1 MTPKN
6 TNRPSRARRFAAAA
20 AGVVAALDASPA
32 LAQQPATVDVW
43 AYYAE
48 LNPKGSFTFKMDGQS
63 YTKSVGALRWEVPTD
78 RLTGAGLDRA
88 FTAFCAEP
96 LVGVTAG
103 NTYRFDVQSPED
115 PLAYGLP
122 ATEAGIAEA
131 KLRGTYIRELFG
143 RHYLTSLNF
152 QTPDNARAFQVA
164 LWELAYEKDLP
175 QGEKAAAR
183 PFSLG
188 TGTFQSDY
196 PDAANP
202 PPAFVSVAQDML
214 KSLTGNDEVFYSVP
228 GLAGRELVRMNGLP
242 NAAGIIAQDQYAL
255 RTTPAQAGGVAGGG
269 GTGLGG
275 TVGGAGT
282 GFAPWWAVPVVASA
296 AGPAAA
302 AGGGSSPRP
311 RAAQSS
317 RRRPPRR
324 RPRCPRRRSRR
335 RRLTRR
341 LRPRRRSRRPLRG
354 VPRRRTPRP
363 RRIHRRHP
371 GTTPCRGAA
380 CCRVA
385 SRPSPWPAG
394 GR

>member
-6 TNRPSRARRFAAAA
+6 TNRSSRARRFAAAA
-20 AGVVAALDASPA
+20 GVVAVLDGSPA
-32 LAQQPATVDVW
+32 LAQQPAAGDVW
-43 AYYAE
+43 AYYSE
-48 LNPKGSFTFKMDGQS
+48 LHSKGSFSFKMDGQS
-63 YTKSVGALRWEVPTD
+63 YTKSVGALRWDVPTD
-78 RLTGAGLDRA
+78 RLTAAGLDRN

-143 RHYLTSLNF
+143 RHYLTSVNF
-152 QTPDNARAFQVA
+152 QSPDNTRAFQAA

-202 PPAFVSVAQDML
+202 APAFVSVAEDML

-228 GLAGRELVRMNGLP
+228 GLAGRELVRMNGLT
-242 NAAGIIAQDQYAL
+242 NAAGVIAQDQYAL
-255 RTTPAQAGGVAGGG
+255 RTTAALAGGVVGGG
-269 GTGLGG
+269 GSGLGG
-275 TVGGAGT
+275 SVGGAGFGAPVG
-282 GFAPWWAVPVVASA
+282 GFGGGGV
-296 AGPAAA
+296 
-302 AGGGSSPRP
+302 GGGSGGGGGFIASPPGSSTQSPPPPPPNSNVPPPPFSPPPINSPPPPPPPQNPPPPGPPPPQDSPPPNPVPGPGGLLLGGIAALALAGR
-311 RAAQSS
+311 RALMRAKK
-317 RRRPPRR
+317 
-324 RPRCPRRRSRR
+324 
-335 RRLTRR
+335 
-341 LRPRRRSRRPLRG
+341 
-354 VPRRRTPRP
+354 
-363 RRIHRRHP
+363 
-371 GTTPCRGAA
+371 
-380 CCRVA
+380 
-385 SRPSPWPAG
+385 
-394 GR
+394 